1 MNELLSEENVAVV
14 LKAAAVGRRCQLSR
28 TISIILCLIQKCFL
42 RTSKTTS
49 KKWLL
54 EFPDCCANSSTS
66 TVDQVLINGSR
77 SSDFKG
83 WFLCQPPIFIKNQPT
98 NKKNNRKKRLCFLS
112 PRHRNKVVEPT
123 TRPTMVACS
132 SQNTSVKSAL
142 PADKYLQP
150 WTQHHNKIQNK
161 LFRSKSKSCTH
172 QHDNSMKQKGLS
184 FTKNLRVEQV
194 LGFQC
199 ML

>member
-14 LKAAAVGRRCQLSR
+14 LKAAAVGRRCQLNR

-98 NKKNNRKKRLCFLS
+98 NKKIAGKKGFVFYHHGTGIRS
-112 PRHRNKVVEPT
+112 WN
-123 TRPTMVACS
+123 
-132 SQNTSVKSAL
+132 
-142 PADKYLQP
+142 LQP
-150 WTQHHNKIQNK
+150 DLLWQHVQARTPLLNQLCQQISTCSH
-161 LFRSKSKSCTH
+161 
-172 QHDNSMKQKGLS
+172 GLS
-184 FTKNLRVEQV
+184 IIIKYRINSLGVNLKAVHTSTITA
-194 LGFQC
+194 
-199 ML
+199 